1 MVCAA
6 PTKKKRRFIVCPNE
20 TAAFFGENSSQ
31 NYASKFEYILKLK
44 ITETGYLCR
53 NCKRALDGVEETV
66 WIKIKPVKI
75 KRL

>member
-1 MVCAA
+1 MLLRS
-6 PTKKKRRFIVCPNE
+6 PNKEKTTIPNE

-44 ITETGYLCR
+44 ITQTGYLCR

-66 WIKIKPVKI
+66 WIKIKPVKN

>member
-1 MVCAA
+1 MRS
-6 PTKKKRRFIVCPNE
+6 PNKEKTTIPNE

-31 NYASKFEYILKLK
+31 NYASKFEYI
-44 ITETGYLCR
+44 ETGYLCR

-66 WIKIKPVKI
+66 WIKIKPVKN